1 MKNFIF
7 KSTDADFK
15 KMFSIIETIQK
26 NVLYLTYRIDLLV
39 KEMKVLTVDKGLQK
53 QVDEYFNDEDNQN
66 ITPEEKQDL
75 DWVSLRQSYVL
86 VYTVPE
92 DTYTKVY
99 VNKTE
104 LLIIPIEK
112 LAYTTVEL
120 YVVLNTD

>member
-26 NVLYLTYRIDLLV
+26 NCLYTTYRLDTLL
-39 KEMKVLTVDKGLQK
+39 KEIKTLTTDKELQTQVDK
-53 QVDEYFNDEDNQN
+53 YFDEDTSND
-66 ITPEEKQDL
+66 IPEEKQDL
-75 DWVSLRQSYVL
+75 DWVSLLQSFALVL
-86 VYTVPE
+86 KVLD

-99 VNKTE
+99 VNKIE

-112 LAYTTVEL
+112 QDYTTVEL

>member
-26 NVLYLTYRIDLLV
+26 NVLYLTYRIDILV
-39 KEMKVLTVDKGLQK
+39 KEMKELTVDKGLQK
-53 QVDEYFNDEDNQN
+53 QVDEYFSED
-66 ITPEEKQDL
+66 TPENIPEEDKEP
-75 DWVSLRQSYVL
+75 DWALLLQSYVL
-86 VYTVPE
+86 VYEVSE
-92 DTYTKVY
+92 STYTKVY
-99 VNKTE
+99 VNKIE

-112 LAYTTVEL
+112 LAYITVEL